1 VTHRRRIGMTLLVAG
16 ALVALGTSVSAA
28 PGDLDSS
35 FDDDGVA
42 TTIFRDSYGVAK
54 AVAVQPDGKVVV
66 AGSVHRNA
74 TIQADF
80 ALARYTTS
88 GRLDRTFD
96 RNGRVRTDF
105 RGRFEDA
112 LAVAVQRDGKILA
125 AGGAAA
131 GSGDGMAIARYDA
144 DGTLDRSFS
153 RNGKRVINVGI
164 ANVAYDIALEEDGD
178 VVLAGT
184 DGEDFVLL
192 RLGRDGNTDRGFGD
206 NGVVRTNFNGF
217 YDVAR
222 AVAIAPDGSIVAGGS
237 AQNEVSRTDFALAR
251 YDDRGALVGAFGHGG
266 LVTTDFASYEDAI
279 TDLVLDPNGDI
290 IASGSAGEFP
300 GGADQSTDVALA
312 RYEAN
317 GAPDTSFGEGG
328 TVRTDFGS
336 YFDQAEGMALDP
348 EGRIIVAS
356 HRYDQG
362 STTAAVGRYEADGDL
377 DSTFG
382 RGGIADSGA
391 EVSGDNV
398 GGVALQADGR
408 IVVATG
414 ASTGNPAASF
424 GYLVARF
431 LASRA

>member
-1 VTHRRRIGMTLLVAG
+1 
-16 ALVALGTSVSAA
+16 VSAA
-28 PGDLDSS
+28 PGELDPS
-35 FDDDGVA
+35 FDDDGGA
-42 TTIFRDSYGVAK
+42 TTTFRDSYGVAK
-54 AVAVQPDGKVVV
+54 AVAVQPDGRIVV
-66 AGSVHRNA
+66 AGSVHRNE

-112 LAVAVQRDGKILA
+112 FAVAVQPDGRILA
-125 AGGAAA
+125 AGSAAA
-131 GSGDGMAIARYDA
+131 GGGDGMAIARYEA

-164 ANVAYDIALEEDGD
+164 ANVAYDIALDDDGD

-192 RLGRDGNTDRGFGD
+192 RLRRDGITDRNFGD
-206 NGVVRTNFNGF
+206 NGIVRTDFNGF

-251 YDDRGALVGAFGHGG
+251 YDDRGELVGTFGHGG
-266 LVTTDFASYEDAI
+266 LVTTDFAFYEDAI

-290 IASGSAGEFP
+290 IVSGSAGEFP

-328 TVRTDFGS
+328 IVRTDFGS
-336 YFDQAEGMALDP
+336 YFDQAEGMALDQD
-348 EGRIIVAS
+348 GRIVVAS
-356 HRYDQG
+356 HRYHQG
-362 STTAAVGRYEADGDL
+362 SNTAAVGRYEADGDL

-391 EVSGDNV
+391 EVSGDDV
-398 GGVALQADGR
+398 GGVALESNGR

-424 GYLVARF
+424 GYLVVRF